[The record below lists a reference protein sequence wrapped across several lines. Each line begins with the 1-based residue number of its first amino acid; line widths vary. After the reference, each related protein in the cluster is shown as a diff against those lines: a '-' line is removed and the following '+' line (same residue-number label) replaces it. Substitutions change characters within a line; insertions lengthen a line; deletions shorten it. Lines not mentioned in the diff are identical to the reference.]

1 MTQRFVLK
9 PSGLRFAC
17 DTDIEIERVKTF
29 MTKEVGTIAWLKRLG
44 PGDVL
49 YDVGANIGLYAIFG
63 ASRGAQVYAFEPHAG
78 NAASLLRNA
87 SLNPTAPVTL
97 VTDALDE
104 DEGYGEFN
112 YWSHKAGTSRH
123 QLNNTTLEDG
133 DEFTPV
139 ARERKHAVP
148 MDVLVRCW
156 GFTPPTHVKID
167 VDGNEMRVLRGMED
181 SLKTVRSLQVE
192 VHPTTQD
199 EVDAYFAARGFH
211 LVERHYTSNGK
222 AALRQ
227 GVPKTMIPHNAV
239 YEPLP

>member
-9 PSGLRFAC
+9 PNGLCFMC
-17 DTDIEIERVKTF
+17 DTDVEIHRVKTF
-29 MTKEVGTIAWLKRLG
+29 MTKEVGTIAWLQRLK
-44 PGDVL
+44 PGDVF
-49 YDVGANIGLYAIFG
+49 YDVGANIGLYALYG
-63 ASRGAQVYAFEPHAG
+63 ASLGAQVYAFEPHAG

-97 VTDALDE
+97 ITDALDE
-104 DEGYGEFN
+104 EEGYGAFN

-133 DEFTPV
+133 DQFTP
-139 ARERKHAVP
+139 AACERKHFTTL
-148 MDVLVRCW
+148 DRLVARW
-156 GFTPPTHVKID
+156 GFAPPTHIKID

-199 EVDAYFAARGFH
+199 EVDAYFSAHGFH
-211 LVERHYTSNGK
+211 LVERHYTANGK
-222 AALRQ
+222 AAMRD
-227 GVPKTMIPHNAV
+227 GVPVAVIPHNAV
-239 YEPLP
+239 YEPIP